1 MTFPHVHVPFDKIG
15 RYMDFILQ
23 KRFNLEIYFSSDIL
37 DGLDYALLYN
47 LQSALNHNPCLS
59 IHAPFMDLSPAAV
72 DSKVREATVSRFN
85 QIVEIAEILRPVA
98 VVGHSG
104 YEKWKYSL
112 SIDLWLRKS
121 LEFWKPLAE
130 RAESLGCKIAVEN
143 IFEDEPTNLR
153 VLMEAMSSEYF
164 GICFDTGHCNL
175 FSTVS
180 LDKWLDDLGEYIVEL
195 HLHDN
200 DGSADQHHP
209 IGDGTFNFDH
219 FFSRLNDRDC
229 IYTIEAHT
237 PERVLKSIE
246 KLKKYTG

>member
-1 MTFPHVHVPFDKIG
+1 MPFDKIG
-15 RYMDFILQ
+15 RYMDLILQ

-37 DGLDYALLYN
+37 DGLDYTLLYD
-47 LQSALNHNPCLS
+47 LQSTLNHNPFLS

-72 DSKVREATVSRFN
+72 DSKVRDATISRFN
-85 QIVEIAEILRPVA
+85 QILEIAEILRPLV

-130 RAESLGCKIAVEN
+130 RAKSLGCKIAIEN

-153 VLMEAMSSEYF
+153 ILMEAMSSENF
-164 GICFDTGHCNL
+164 GVCFDTGHCNL

-180 LDKWLDDLGEYIVEL
+180 LDRWLDDLGQYIVEL

-200 DGSADQHHP
+200 DGSADQHST
-209 IGDGTFNFDH
+209 IGDGTFNFDRL
-219 FFSRLNDRDC
+219 FSRFNDRAC

-246 KLKKYTG
+246 RLKKYTG